1 MKIRIIS
8 SLALALALCAP
19 ALAKVDLVT
28 LPTRDGVQLTI
39 YNSADLTLV
48 RETRALTLKKGLNR
62 LQFSWANTLI
72 DPTSLELRV
81 LQQAEKI
88 LVRDLSYP
96 PRVQNIGVWAIESEV
111 SGKAPVEI
119 TYLTSGLSWRAF
131 YHGVL
136 SRDESVMR
144 LEGYVQVSNGSGED
158 YENAQTRVI
167 VGQVHMIDE
176 IAELAR
182 RQYPYGSPL
191 TLPSAPASGRGVPR
205 RGEVAM
211 MKMAFANDEVG
222 GERQKEIVKEGLS
235 EYFIYTIEGTETI
248 PTGWSKRLPSFDQ
261 DSVPVVNLYK
271 FDEERY
277 GPQTVR
283 FLSFKNDKEHKLGQT
298 PVPGG
303 LLRVFRSAD
312 AAKSLSYEGQSEF
325 KYIPVNEDVEL
336 NLGPAPNVLVEPK
349 VMDFRSE
356 NYQTD
361 NHGNIAGWDEVRE
374 VKIEVKNTRDI
385 PVKVEVRRGFNARKW
400 EIEPAGDSGD
410 FEKVDKGTV
419 KFTLKLDARSS
430 KVFTY
435 TLTSH
440 FGTRAEN

>member
-1 MKIRIIS
+1 
-8 SLALALALCAP
+8 
-19 ALAKVDLVT
+19 
-28 LPTRDGVQLTI
+28 
-39 YNSADLTLV
+39 
-48 RETRALTLKKGLNR
+48 
-62 LQFSWANTLI
+62 
-72 DPTSLELRV
+72 
-81 LQQAEKI
+81 
-88 LVRDLSYP
+88 
-96 PRVQNIGVWAIESEV
+96 
-111 SGKAPVEI
+111 
-119 TYLTSGLSWRAF
+119 
-131 YHGVL
+131 
-136 SRDESVMR
+136 SVMR

-167 VGQVHMIDE
+167 VGQVHMIDQ

-191 TLPSAPASGRGVPR
+191 TLPSAPASGREGTMHR
-205 RGEVAM
+205 EVGM
-211 MKMAFANDEVG
+211 MKMAMG
-222 GERQKEIVKEGLS
+222 GRSFDLNGPKPKEIVKEGLS

-261 DSVPVVNLYK
+261 DGVPVVNLYK
-271 FDEERY
+271 FDEDRY

-361 NHGNIAGWDEVRE
+361 NHGDIVGWDEVRE

-385 PVKVEVRRGFNARKW
+385 PVKVEVRRGFDARKW
-400 EIEPAGDSGD
+400 EIKPAGDCGD
-410 FEKVDKGTV
+410 YEKVDKSTV
-419 KFTLKLDARSS
+419 KFTLKLEARSS

>member
-1 MKIRIIS
+1 M
-8 SLALALALCAP
+8 
-19 ALAKVDLVT
+19 
-28 LPTRDGVQLTI
+28 
-39 YNSADLTLV
+39 
-48 RETRALTLKKGLNR
+48 KKGLNR

-96 PRVQNIGVWAIESEV
+96 PRVQNIGVWAIESEI

-144 LEGYVQVSNGSGED
+144 LEGYVQVSNSSGED

-182 RQYPYGSPL
+182 REYPYGSPA
-191 TLPSAPASGRGVPR
+191 TARGLRSR
-205 RGEVAM
+205 REEREKTVLYGAKSDLKEEL
-211 MKMAFANDEVG
+211 AFAEG
-222 GERQKEIVKEGLS
+222 GQKKEIVKEGLS
-235 EYFIYTIEGTETI
+235 EYFLYTIEGTETI

-261 DSVPVVNLYK
+261 DGVGVVNLYK
-271 FDEERY
+271 HDEKRY
-277 GPQTVR
+277 GPQTMR

-298 PVPGG
+298 PIPGG
-303 LLRVFRSAD
+303 LLRVYRNAD
-312 AAKSLSYEGQSEF
+312 SERRLSYEGQSEF

-361 NHGNIAGWDEVRE
+361 NNGNIVGWDEVRE
-374 VKIEVKNTRDI
+374 VRIEVKNTRDI
-385 PVKVEVRRGFNARKW
+385 PVKVEIRRGFEARKW
-400 EIEPAGDSGD
+400 EIAPAGDCGD
-410 FEKVDKGTV
+410 FEKVDKSTV

-440 FGTRAEN
+440 FGTRAEY